1 MPESESHA
9 LAAEM
14 DLLWGADDHGR
25 PAGPPLAAVG
35 VGSRADELPS
45 GFGLI
50 METLGR
56 RRPVMITS
64 CLSYLI
70 SPGSPRP
77 VPPDLELHTST
88 EPPTAALRGL
98 RPDPEWPVD
107 EWDDLLGGRLGP
119 WAIAVGP
126 ERIVALA
133 TTPRDRL
140 GTAEVGVWTHPE
152 HRGRRYA
159 ELVVG
164 AWAAVA
170 GRTRNL
176 LFYSHFDDNPASAA
190 VARKLGARPI
200 GRIWQLRN
208 VDSSAADLAPGQDH

>member
-1 MPESESHA
+1 MTDLES
-9 LAAEM
+9 LAAEL

-25 PAGPPLAAVG
+25 PSGPPLAAVG
-35 VGSRADELPS
+35 VGSRADEFPS

-50 METLGR
+50 MEILGR
-56 RRPVMITS
+56 SRPVMITS

-70 SPGSPRP
+70 TPDLLRP
-77 VPPDLELHTST
+77 VPPDLELHTSAD
-88 EPPTAALRGL
+88 PPAAALRGL
-98 RPDPEWPVD
+98 RPDPEWEVA
-107 EWDDLLGGRLGP
+107 EWDDLLAGRLGP
-119 WAIAVGP
+119 WAFAVGP
-126 ERIVALA
+126 DRIVALA
-133 TTPRDRL
+133 HTPRDRL

-170 GRTRNL
+170 GRTRRL

-200 GRIWQLRN
+200 GRVWQLRN
-208 VDSSAADLAPGQDH
+208 VDRSATALAPGQDH